1 MGEGKP
7 CLVLHA
13 GLSGGLREGGLNEM
27 ELLLPLP
34 NMAKHGEL

>member
-1 MGEGKP
+1 MGESKP

-13 GLSGGLREGGLNEM
+13 GSSGGPTEGGLKDM
-27 ELLLPLP
+27 EVLLPRP